1 MALSPRVKALLN
13 ERGISGYED
22 TEELESERQI
32 SANVQDML
40 AKRKKQ
46 IAKYDK
52 GNDKQIDK
60 RQYSVYGNDD
70 QTLYRSH
77 MAGMAQEYAKSL
89 AKERQKETSDKI
101 QEDHSLEKTDFFRA
115 DREQAREMYDKKSAS
130 PNQKLWGNPAP
141 QLKNAGSP
149 FAPIRQT
156 QEDRNRIAEY
166 AQQLAEEN
174 KKKKE
179 REKAQKAMSKYGFTL
194 PPFAEPISYDEI
206 EQMNDYK
213 EVVEKAKEGK
223 DPLARSGFGNF
234 FTDEDILKFTRG
246 FSSDSSPLRRNAL
259 LSDQEK
265 DRYYYLYEKKGK
277 ETADLYLE
285 SLQNTINY
293 RGAAEEYAAYRNL
306 PAAVRIPNDMIQ
318 SFEGGAKSAVEGL
331 KTLPDVFMGKQR
343 DYATKEH
350 EYYQSMLL
358 NDASGPESWAYKA
371 SNVIGNMAPSVAA
384 AYATA
389 GASLGAGAA
398 GNAAGLG
405 GKIAGALGK
414 GMTVAGAE
422 MAAQTAGQTYRE
434 DIMEGRPV
442 EGAQMNAALT
452 AADEMVTNWLLGGIG
467 HLGGGVAKKALGNS
481 RIAQAAKQG
490 ISNALA
496 KNPAVRRAVL
506 GAAGYGADMLSEGTQ
521 EATQDLTESIRKHF
535 IYGDDL
541 DLAKDITDPQT
552 WEDFA
557 LGAITAGVMNAPG
570 AIGRNVA
577 INNYGKGLDVDYRDY
592 VNGFSGI
599 QQESYADP
607 ADYQEAVDL
616 QQIAQE
622 YANRQKNKETI
633 SNRDKAEYDLRFRQF
648 AENTLRHNE
657 EKTTPET
664 NQTSQQTEET
674 QQAEQTYTEPTK
686 AEYKP
691 YSEPETIQDHTQDAA
706 EEGPEPVAPQ
716 NQPTYKQEITQ
727 EAAYTPTETSPQ
739 DQTAA
744 YRKPYG
750 KNGQKA
756 LMEGYDGSI
765 ELSTYNK
772 AFGRAYDAGY
782 YNVDIDIA
790 ERSAI
795 RSVIGNDQFLEAYK
809 AGAQD
814 YNLENKAANM
824 IQGTPKAG
832 GLGTVSENATT
843 AQRKVAEHIGK
854 ATGLKINLVDGMDQ
868 SNATGSYR
876 NGEITIS
883 INSSD
888 FNGSLTHELTH
899 YIKEYSPKGYRTYT
913 EIAVE
918 ALMKSENTSLEN
930 IVERY
935 TNQYADAGQ
944 ELTREEVMEEIVAD
958 ATQKFFNDTEFINSI
973 VKKDK
978 TIAQRITD
986 FLSDV
991 IDSLKQLIKNGS
1003 TRAAAKGL
1011 EEDLRYY
1018 EDARAAWM
1026 QALADAGETYK
1037 SGMETQK
1044 EGQKERNALEKP
1056 DQVTNKNIE
1065 ENYTKAR
1072 EMDAVVSLSGTE
1084 FAKGEKDLITQV
1096 SDFYKSIGGKVHNDV
1111 VGDIYLDRDSIK
1123 DDIGHGIG
1131 RAKAITFAA
1140 VPDILKKGYVLDYK
1154 KNWKNRGYDSAVI
1167 GAKLRIAEGK
1177 YAGEYYG
1184 LAVVKLLED
1193 NKMYLHEVYTTK
1205 AGDVMPF
1212 KTPDLQ
1218 GGKTRSDTYTL
1229 PPIYS
1234 IFDKLINVNGET
1246 KDNQSEH
1253 IRFQLEDADI
1263 DPNDVKRLQE
1273 QNQILRE
1280 ANELLQEQFKLTS
1293 REDTR
1298 QEDITRIAKGIL
1310 GKYQS
1315 DYSEKVLTSNL
1326 TKLYEYI
1333 RSTGQVDRDGLT
1345 EAASGIARGILKQ
1358 TKSQKQRQEA
1368 DLVERYKGVR
1378 KEIKNT
1384 KIKLSDQDKADLGQM
1399 GGYEAFRKKYFGR
1412 ITLSKDGTSIDSLY
1426 QELSAQHPEL
1436 FPADIT
1442 HPADQLMA
1450 VAHAIDQTQ
1459 EYVQNPYHADMD
1471 EMSYIVGQEIIQ
1483 SYFEI
1488 QNKIP
1493 TFADQKE
1500 AQLNQ
1505 AKADYVSK
1513 MKKYQG
1519 DFNRKINQYKT
1530 ELNDRYTKGIREANK
1545 DIANERQILAG
1556 QLKRAKERMEN
1567 AIGDEWN
1574 EAKKEYNELMERGRD
1589 LNRQEAQIR
1598 YVLNPKK
1605 YVESMQ
1611 KVRENKQK
1619 SSNKQKIIKDTMT
1632 IQNWLLKPD
1641 NKKHVP
1647 DEVKGIALE
1656 FIKSIDYSSK
1666 YLNQKG
1672 EPTQRTRA
1680 WDALQK
1686 FYESVKD
1693 GGEWMGENKESVY
1706 FDCDP
1711 DMINRMMELKEKVY
1725 DIERLEDLS
1734 PREIE
1739 SLQKVVSSM
1748 KKTIMEMNDLK
1759 ANKTA
1764 KRVEE
1769 LAGKALGDL
1778 GKIAGENGRTEYG
1791 GTAGYADKLLNY
1803 DNLTPYTFFWKM
1815 GNAMESMYSTFR
1827 GAADKKTTMLKEA
1840 EDYIAD
1846 VKKELKL
1853 TRKEILK
1860 WSGPEAKKQTFQV
1873 TGGSI
1878 TLTPAQI
1885 MSLYE
1890 ANKRGQARGHIYG
1903 DGIRSAPKL
1912 AKEKGVKGALKPSQ
1926 IIKSY
1931 KPVKV
1936 SPADVENITSTLTPK
1951 QKQFADAMQEFLSTR
1966 AADWG
1971 NEASLLMYGYKKF
1984 VTRDYFP
1991 ILTDGNYIQSKE
2003 GDLKNMQTTIRNL
2016 GMTKNTTP
2024 HANNAVV
2031 MDDILDI
2038 FSRHIDQMSTY
2049 SAFLA
2054 PLSDF
2059 NKVYNYKN
2067 REEMVS
2073 IKQEIERAMGSQA
2086 QDYIQTLIHDI
2097 NGDFK
2102 GDNNIFEKLLSNE
2115 KASAVAG
2122 SISVA
2127 IQQPSSIL
2135 RAMAEIDPKYL
2146 GKGILTLT
2154 RKGQWDLICKYAPIA
2169 QWKDWGF
2176 YQMNTSRSIK
2186 DIMFETDST
2195 LRRFTNRTM
2204 VLAEKGDRLAW
2215 NRIWRACENE
2225 ISDKHK
2231 DLKLGTEEYYQ
2242 KVGERFSEI
2251 IDRTQVVDS
2260 VLHRSQIMRRKDLGL
2275 KTATAFM
2282 GEPTSTYNMLYRAAE
2297 GIKQKRPHAKTKAA
2311 KTAGAIAATMVLGAA
2326 FKAVATAPR
2335 DDDRDKSLPEKY
2347 WDAFWD
2353 NLLDSI
2359 NPLTLVP
2366 FGKDVASIWQGYSAT
2381 RMDVQGVQDVKNAND
2396 KIWKVIE
2403 GDNTMTPQYTAVYA
2417 SKMLGNF
2424 FGIPSSNIAREIE
2437 TGLNVYHQY
2446 INKGV
2451 EDDYKWARQKYEIK
2465 NKSNL
2470 TIYVDMMIEA
2480 QRNGN
2485 KDLEK
2490 RIKTDLNKAEIDNET
2505 ITAKIKSLIKGE
2517 LISKDHVDPRIE
2529 EAAQARMA
2537 ADTESYKAA
2546 VSELIAEG
2554 YAGKLVSSAVDTRI
2568 NQLSGEEEI
2577 DWEEEAATDPDE
2589 LYGEILT
2596 GEAEGEDWDIYSSA
2610 DILKAV
2616 DQVGTTMDTL
2626 KPLQQIATEII
2637 DSKMKA
2643 GKTKKEAMDSIKS
2656 SINRRYKQ
2664 EWIAAY
2670 LAGDQKGYEAIMAKL
2685 NRLTV
2690 DGKSLYTGEDYTKWR
2705 KEAKEKEKEG
2715 KK

>member
-1 MALSPRVKALLN
+1 MATKKNYDRYNMFSSSAKKEEEEKPENRSVAARIFERRGQALKQEGTTSPDYGMSPAEVFRQRKELLKTATQRTPEQTDILRSDREQAAKEYANIQRKKFQNSFYGDMSPNTFMDSASSEELSLLGKVER
-13 ERGISGYED
+13 ERGNLSNI
-22 TEELESERQI
+22 
-32 SANVQDML
+32 
-40 AKRKKQ
+40 
-46 IAKYDK
+46 
-52 GNDKQIDK
+52 
-60 RQYSVYGNDD
+60 
-70 QTLYRSH
+70 
-77 MAGMAQEYAKSL
+77 AQEYAKARNTRNAVSQNNL
-89 AKERQKETSDKI
+89 YESAGSEQLSQMGRSAKE
-101 QEDHSLEKTDFFRA
+101 
-115 DREQAREMYDKKSAS
+115 AS
-130 PNQKLWGNPAP
+130 
-141 QLKNAGSP
+141 
-149 FAPIRQT
+149 
-156 QEDRNRIAEY
+156 
-166 AQQLAEEN
+166 N
-174 KKKKE
+174 K
-179 REKAQKAMSKYGFTL
+179 REKEIHEAAKHGFTL
-194 PPFAEPISYDEI
+194 PPFAEPISYDDI
-206 EQMNDYK
+206 EQMHDYDTMIA
-213 EVVEKAKEGK
+213 KAKEDG
-223 DPLARSGFGNF
+223 DPLAP
-234 FTDEDILKFTRG
+234 RG
-246 FSSDSSPLRRNAL
+246 FFGKQPFEDDEVVKYTNGFDASNNKLRRNAL
-259 LSDQEK
+259 LNDQERN
-265 DRYYYLYEKKGK
+265 RYYYLYEKKGK

-285 SLQNTINY
+285 SLQNEINH

-306 PAAVRIPNDMIQ
+306 PGVVRIPNDMIQ
-318 SFEGGAKSAVEGL
+318 SFEGGAKSAIEGL
-331 KTLPDVFMGKQR
+331 KALPDAFTGKER
-343 DYATKEH
+343 DYTTKEH

-358 NDASGPESWAYKA
+358 NDTSGLENLAYKA
-371 SNVIGNMAPSVAA
+371 SSALGNMVPSVVA

-398 GNAAGLG
+398 GNAAGMG
-405 GKIAGALGK
+405 GKLAGFLGK
-414 GMTVAGAE
+414 GLTVAGTE
-422 MAAQTAGQTYRE
+422 MAAQTAGQTYRQ

-442 EGAQMNAALT
+442 EGAQINAALT

-467 HLGGGVAKKALGNS
+467 HLGGGVVKKALGNS
-481 RIAQAAKQG
+481 RVAQAAKQG
-490 ISNALA
+490 VSNALA

-535 IYGDDL
+535 IYGDNL
-541 DLAKDITDPQT
+541 DLMGDITDPQT

-570 AIGRNVA
+570 VISRNIA
-577 INNYGKGLDVDYRDY
+577 MNNYGKSLDVDYRDY

-599 QQESYADP
+599 QQDSYADP

-622 YANRQKNKETI
+622 YADRQRNKETI

-657 EKTTPET
+657 EKTAQET
-664 NQTSQQTEET
+664 NQNNQQTEET

-686 AEYKP
+686 AEYEP
-691 YSEPETIQDHTQDAA
+691 YSEPETAWDYTQDAA
-706 EEGPEPVAPQ
+706 EEGPEPADPQ
-716 NQPTYKQEITQ
+716 AQPALKQETTQ

-739 DQTAA
+739 DQTKA

-750 KNGQKA
+750 QNGQKA
-756 LMEGYDGSI
+756 LTEGYDGTI

-782 YNVDIDIA
+782 YNVDIDVA
-790 ERSAI
+790 ERSAL
-795 RSVIGNDQFLEAYK
+795 RSVIGNDQFLAAYK

-814 YNLENKAANM
+814 YNLESKVQQTNM
-824 IQGTPKAG
+824 IQGAPKDG

-854 ATGLKINLVDGMDQ
+854 ATGLKINLVDGMNQ

-876 NGEITIS
+876 SGEITIS

-899 YIKEYSPKGYRTYT
+899 YIKEYSPKGYGKYT

-930 IVERY
+930 LVERY

-958 ATQKFFNDTEFINSI
+958 ATQKFFNDSEFINSI
-973 VKKDK
+973 VNKDK

-986 FLSDV
+986 FLGDV

-1018 EDARAAWM
+1018 EDARDAWM

-1044 EGQKERNALEKP
+1044 EGQKERNALKKP
-1056 DQVTNKNIE
+1056 NQVTEKNIE
-1065 ENYTKAR
+1065 ENYTKVR
-1072 EMDAVVSLSGTE
+1072 GMESVTEMEGTE
-1084 FAKGEKDLITQV
+1084 FGKGEKKLSEQILE
-1096 SDFYKSIGGKVHNDV
+1096 FFESIGGKAHNEV
-1111 VGDIYLDRDSIK
+1111 VGDVILNKRAIK
-1123 DDIGHGIG
+1123 DDMAHGIS
-1131 RAKAITFAA
+1131 RKKAVAFAA
-1140 VPDILKKGYVLDYK
+1140 IPDVIEKGHVLDHQ
-1154 KNWKNRGYDSAVI
+1154 KNWKGRGYDSAVI
-1167 GAKLRIAEGK
+1167 GAKVKI
-1177 YAGEYYG
+1177 AGEEYYE
-1184 LAVVKLLED
+1184 LVIVKLKDENHL
-1193 NKMYLHEVYTTK
+1193 YVHEVHTAKVGEDSVLDQLFPNAESSNGTS
-1205 AGDVMPF
+1205 
-1212 KTPDLQ
+1212 
-1218 GGKTRSDTYTL
+1218 GGNPL
-1229 PPIYS
+1229 PIYS
-1234 IFDKLINVNGET
+1234 IFDKLLNVNGEET
-1246 KDNQSEH
+1246 KNQSGKM
-1253 IRFQLEDADI
+1253 RFQLEDADI

-1280 ANELLQEQFKLTS
+1280 ANELLQEQFRLTS

-1298 QEDITRIAKGIL
+1298 QEDIRRIASGIL
-1310 GKYQS
+1310 NKYQS
-1315 DYSEKVLTSNL
+1315 NYNEKTLQTNL

-1345 EAASGIARGILKQ
+1345 EAATGIAKGILKQ
-1358 TKSQKQRQEA
+1358 ARNQYPELS
-1368 DLVERYKGVR
+1368 DMYKGVR
-1378 KEIKNT
+1378 REIKNT
-1384 KIKLSDQDKADLGQM
+1384 KIKLSDQDKADLREM
-1399 GGYEAFRKKYFGR
+1399 GGYESFRKKYFGK
-1412 ITLSKDGTSIDSLY
+1412 ITLSKDGISIDSLY

-1488 QNKIP
+1488 QNRIP

-1505 AKADYVSK
+1505 AKADYASK

-1519 DFNRKINQYKT
+1519 DFNKKINQYKA

-1556 QLKRAKERMEN
+1556 QMKRAKERMEN
-1567 AIGDEWN
+1567 AIGDEWK

-1693 GGEWMGENKESVY
+1693 GGEWKGENKESVY

-1734 PREIE
+1734 PREME

-1764 KRVEE
+1764 ERVEE
-1769 LAGKALGDL
+1769 LAGKALGEL

-1827 GAADKKTTMLKEA
+1827 AAADKKTTMLKEA

-1846 VKKELKL
+1846 VRKNLKL

-1860 WSGPEAKKQTFQV
+1860 WSGPEAKRRTFQV

-1890 ANKRGQARGHIYG
+1890 ENKRGQARGHIYG

-1912 AKEKGVKGALKPSQ
+1912 AKEKGIKGALKPSQ

-1931 KPVKV
+1931 TPVKV

-1951 QKQFADAMQEFLSTR
+1951 QKQFADALQEFLSTR

-2024 HANNAVV
+2024 NANNAVV

-2067 REEMVS
+2067 REKMVS

-2086 QDYIQTLIHDI
+2086 QDYIQALIHDI

-2102 GDNNIFEKLLSNE
+2102 GDNNIFEKLLSNK

-2127 IQQPSSIL
+2127 IQQPASYV
-2135 RAMAEIDPKYL
+2135 RALAEIDAKYL
-2146 GKGILTLT
+2146 IPGAFTFT
-2154 RKGQWDLICKYAPIA
+2154 RKGQWDIICKYAPIA

-2186 DIMFETDST
+2186 DIMFETDGAIQ
-2195 LRRFTNRTM
+2195 RFTNKTM
-2204 VLAEKGDRLAW
+2204 FLAERGDRLAW

-2231 DLKLGTEEYYQ
+2231 DLKPGTEEYYQ

-2260 VLHRSQIMRRKDLGL
+2260 VLHRSQIMRRKDLRL

-2311 KTAGAIAATMVLGAA
+2311 KAAGAIAATVVLGAA
-2326 FKAVATAPR
+2326 LKAAATAPR
-2335 DDDRDKSLPEKY
+2335 DDDKDKSILEKY
-2347 WDAFWD
+2347 TDAFWE
-2353 NLLDSI
+2353 NLIDAA
-2359 NPLTLVP
+2359 NPLGLVP
-2366 FGKDVASIWQGYSAT
+2366 LGKDIVSIQQGYAAG
-2381 RMDVQGVQDVKNAND
+2381 RLDVQGFQDIKYAVD
-2396 KIWKVIE
+2396 KIRKVAE
-2403 GDNTMTPQYTAVYA
+2403 GDNTLTPRYTAVYA
-2417 SKMLGNF
+2417 SKMLGNLL
-2424 FGIPSSNIAREIE
+2424 GTPASNIMRETE
-2437 TGLNVYHQY
+2437 TALNVYHQY
-2446 INKGV
+2446 INRGL

-2465 NKSNL
+2465 SKSNL
-2470 TIYVDMMIEA
+2470 GLYVDMMIEA
-2480 QRNGN
+2480 QRNGD

-2596 GEAEGEDWDIYSSA
+2596 GEAEEEDWDIYSSA

-2616 DQVGTTMDTL
+2616 DQVGTTMESAKAFKKIT
-2626 KPLQQIATEII
+2626 TEIV
-2637 DSKMKA
+2637 DTKVKA
-2643 GKTKKEAMDSIKS
+2643 GKTKDDAIGDIKS
-2656 SINRRYKQ
+2656 SISRRYKQ
-2664 EWIAAY
+2664 EWIEAY
-2670 LAGDQKGYEAIMAKL
+2670 LAKDQEGYEAIMAKL

-2690 DGKSLYTGEDYTKWR
+2690 DGKNLYTGKDYTKWR